1 MKAKRKK
8 YTSQDLN
15 PRFREIYSDI
25 IKGKIIQ
32 DDYSDNHEI
41 QREQSL
47 LNIFQSRKKYLKD
60 EIERTIKHLKSAEW
74 SNEFS
79 VEVGRLGG
87 QLGGL
92 KRTFLQE
99 SKIYVIHALWP
110 DAKFSGNVLMTI
122 SEKLFGN
129 GFNRSFLH
137 FKGHALGSEALFSGV
152 SDPVPDI
159 SDDDIHQAGILM
171 SILKKAL

>member
-1 MKAKRKK
+1 M
-8 YTSQDLN
+8 
-15 PRFREIYSDI
+15 
-25 IKGKIIQ
+25 
-32 DDYSDNHEI
+32 
-41 QREQSL
+41 
-47 LNIFQSRKKYLKD
+47 
-60 EIERTIKHLKSAEW
+60 
-74 SNEFS
+74 
-79 VEVGRLGG
+79 EVGRLGG

-171 SILKKAL
+171 SILKKSTVDKILKAFGCLRTNFFDIRLCSCWVEKLLSRPMTQQTGQFYSWRNPEAKTLILC